1 MRTKAHREPSLV
13 KVIDIV
19 REDTVLLNR
28 GLYEVKP
35 LLNDLWILL

>member
-1 MRTKAHREPSLV
+1 MRTKAYREPSLV

-28 GLYEVKP
+28 GLYEVKL
-35 LLNDLWILL
+35 LLNNLWILL